1 MSGKSLKGIVE
12 SILFVHDQPL
22 TLDRLTGILEEYDR
36 TDLRAA
42 LDELIEDYETA
53 ERGIVLIQ
61 VAGGYQ
67 LRSRPEHGDYIR
79 RLNKTKGVKFSQ
91 SALETLAIVAYRQPI
106 TRAEVEYLR
115 GVDSGG
121 VMKSLL
127 EKKLLRIM
135 GKKDVPGK
143 PLIYGTSREFL
154 ELFGLKDLNQL
165 PTLKE
170 IQELVPPDPFADQ
183 PALPL
188 GAGVAT
194 DSAPAADSVE
204 SAATDYS
211 ADSSESSDPSD
222 SSDPSEFVEP

>member
-1 MSGKSLKGIVE
+1 MSGKSLMTIIE
-12 SILFVHDQPL
+12 SLLFVHDQPL
-22 TLDRLTGILEEYDR
+22 SLDRLALILEEYER
-36 TDLRAA
+36 ADLRAA
-42 LDELIEDYETA
+42 LDELIQEYEAA
-53 ERGIVLIQ
+53 ERGIVLVQ
-61 VAGGYQ
+61 VGGGYQ

-79 RLNKTKGVKFSQ
+79 RLTKSKGVKFSQ

-127 EKKLLRIM
+127 EKKLLRIL

-188 GAGVAT
+188 
-194 DSAPAADSVE
+194 
-204 SAATDYS
+204 
-211 ADSSESSDPSD
+211 DP
-222 SSDPSEFVEP
+222 VEP

>member
-1 MSGKSLKGIVE
+1 LAVKSLRTIIE
-12 SILFVHDQPL
+12 SLLFVHDQPL
-22 TLDRLTGILEEYDR
+22 SVDRLCLILEEYERPDIR
-36 TDLRAA
+36 GA
-42 LDELIEDYETA
+42 LDELVEEYHAAD
-53 ERGIVLIQ
+53 RGIVLVQ

-67 LRSRPEHGDYIR
+67 LRSCPEHADYIR
-79 RLNKTKGVKFSQ
+79 RLTKSKGVKFSQ
-91 SALETLAIVAYRQPI
+91 SALETLAIIAYRQPV

-127 EKKLLRIM
+127 EKKLLKIL

-154 ELFGLKDLNQL
+154 ELFGLKDLAAL

-188 GAGVAT
+188 DA
-194 DSAPAADSVE
+194 
-204 SAATDYS
+204 
-211 ADSSESSDPSD
+211 
-222 SSDPSEFVEP
+222 VEP

>member
-1 MSGKSLKGIVE
+1 MSVKSLRTIIE
-12 SILFVHDQPL
+12 SLLFVHDQPL
-22 TLDRLTGILEEYDR
+22 SVDRLSLILEEYERADI
-36 TDLRAA
+36 RAA
-42 LDELIEDYETA
+42 LDELMKEYDSA
-53 ERGIVLIQ
+53 DRGIVLMH

-67 LRSRPEHGDYIR
+67 LRSCPENADYIR
-79 RLNKTKGVKFSQ
+79 RLTKSKGVKFSQ
-91 SALETLAIVAYRQPI
+91 SALETLAIIAYRQPV

-121 VMKSLL
+121 VLKSLL
-127 EKKLLRIM
+127 EKKLLKIL

-154 ELFGLKDLNQL
+154 ELFGLKDLSSL

-188 GAGVAT
+188 DT
-194 DSAPAADSVE
+194 
-204 SAATDYS
+204 
-211 ADSSESSDPSD
+211 
-222 SSDPSEFVEP
+222 VEP

>member
-1 MSGKSLKGIVE
+1 MSGKPLKSIVE
-12 SILFVHDQPL
+12 SLLFVYDQPL
-22 TLDRLTGILEEYDR
+22 SLDRLALILEEFER
-36 TDLRAA
+36 SDLRAA
-42 LDELIEDYETA
+42 LEELMEEYADA
-53 ERGIVLIQ
+53 ERGIVLSF
-61 VAGGYQ
+61 VGGGYQ
-67 LRSRPEHGDYIR
+67 LRSRPEHADYIR
-79 RLNKTKGVKFSQ
+79 RLTKAKGVKFSQ
-91 SALETLAIVAYRQPI
+91 SALETLAIIAYRQPI

-127 EKKLLRIM
+127 EKKLLRIL

-154 ELFGLKDLNQL
+154 ELFGLKDLNAL

-188 GAGVAT
+188 G
-194 DSAPAADSVE
+194 SVE
-204 SAATDYS
+204 G
-211 ADSSESSDPSD
+211 
-222 SSDPSEFVEP
+222 

>member
-22 TLDRLTGILEEYDR
+22 TLDRLAGILEEYDR
-36 TDLRAA
+36 ADLRAA
-42 LDELIEDYETA
+42 LDELIQDYEAA
-53 ERGIVLIQ
+53 ERGIVLTQ

-165 PTLKE
+165 PSLKE
-170 IQELVPPDPFADQ
+170 IHELVPPDPFADQ

-188 GAGVAT
+188 GTALSA
-194 DSAPAADSVE
+194 DSADSADSV
-204 SAATDYS
+204 AG
-211 ADSSESSDPSD
+211 ADAVEFVD
-222 SSDPSEFVEP
+222 SSDSVEG

>member
-1 MSGKSLKGIVE
+1 MAVKSLRTIIE
-12 SILFVHDQPL
+12 SLLFVHDQPL
-22 TLDRLTGILEEYDR
+22 SVDRLCLILEEYERPDIR
-36 TDLRAA
+36 GALEELTEEYNAA
-42 LDELIEDYETA
+42 D
-53 ERGIVLIQ
+53 RGIVLVQ

-67 LRSRPEHGDYIR
+67 LRSCPEHADYIR
-79 RLNKTKGVKFSQ
+79 RLTKSKGVKFSQ
-91 SALETLAIVAYRQPI
+91 SALETLAIVAYRQPV

-127 EKKLLRIM
+127 EKKLLKIL

-154 ELFGLKDLNQL
+154 ELFGLKDLAAL

-188 GAGVAT
+188 DA
-194 DSAPAADSVE
+194 
-204 SAATDYS
+204 
-211 ADSSESSDPSD
+211 
-222 SSDPSEFVEP
+222 VEPQSLLS

>member
-1 MSGKSLKGIVE
+1 MSAKPLKSIVE

-22 TLDRLTGILEEYDR
+22 TLDRLVSILEEFER
-36 TDLRAA
+36 ADLRAA
-42 LDELIEDYETA
+42 LDELIEEYEQA
-53 ERGIVLIQ
+53 ERGIVLTQ

-67 LRSRPEHGDYIR
+67 LRSRPEYGDYVR

-188 GAGVAT
+188 E
-194 DSAPAADSVE
+194 SVE
-204 SAATDYS
+204 
-211 ADSSESSDPSD
+211 EEQLPG
-222 SSDPSEFVEP
+222 

>member
-1 MSGKSLKGIVE
+1 MRRTQLSGKSLKAIIE
-12 SILFVHDQPL
+12 SLLFVHDQPL
-22 TLDRLTGILEEYDR
+22 SLDRLALILEEFER
-36 TDLRAA
+36 ADLRAA
-42 LDELIEDYETA
+42 LDELVEEYA
-53 ERGIVLIQ
+53 ASERGIVLSY
-61 VAGGYQ
+61 VAGAYQ
-67 LRSRPEHGDYIR
+67 LRSRPEHADYIR
-79 RLNKTKGVKFSQ
+79 RLTKSKGVKFSQ
-91 SALETLAIVAYRQPI
+91 SAMETLAIIAYRQPV

-154 ELFGLKDLNQL
+154 ELFGLKDLNAL
-165 PTLKE
+165 PTLKD

-188 GAGVAT
+188 
-194 DSAPAADSVE
+194 DPVE
-204 SAATDYS
+204 A
-211 ADSSESSDPSD
+211 
-222 SSDPSEFVEP
+222 